1 MATIQDVAKAAG
13 VSAMTVANVINDHPN
28 VRRAT
33 REKVL
38 EAMAGSTTASTWPPA
53 TCARAGPDV
62 GVRVPEQVKVIGF
75 DNVESSEFLVPSLST
90 IDPDHGAMAERAV
103 ALLAR
108 RIGQAELPQDREE
121 FVSRFSPVVRES
133 TGG

>member
-1 MATIQDVAKAAG
+1 MTDTLAMGVLRSLADVE
-13 VSAMTVANVINDHPN
+13 VQ
-28 VRRAT
+28 
-33 REKVL
+33 
-38 EAMAGSTTASTWPPA
+38 
-53 TCARAGPDV
+53 
-62 GVRVPEQVKVIGF
+62 VPEQVEVIGF

-121 FVSRFSPVVRES
+121 FVSHFSLVVRES
-133 TGG
+133 TSG